1 MNEILPKP
9 PRKMLQ
15 PTKDELRRRIAIRDE
30 ELERLRALLD
40 RLTPPRPWWRRI
52 FRGTN

>member
-15 PTKDELRRRIAIRDE
+15 PTKDELRRRLAVKDE
-30 ELERLRALLD
+30 ELERLRALAINAS
-40 RLTPPRPWWRRI
+40 RPWWRRI
-52 FRGTN
+52 FQRFQA